1 MIDTTMTFLPAEAT
15 ALLQKAAATVNPPGD
30 PLVRQ
35 KAIERAIAE
44 VKARWPHCFRE
55 EPLDG

>member
-1 MIDTTMTFLPAEAT
+1 MDGVSPLPAEAT
-15 ALLQKAAATVNPPGD
+15 ALLQKAAGTAHSPSD
-30 PLVRQ
+30 PLARQ

-55 EPLDG
+55 EPIDG